1 MSLQCCTT
9 DSNIKLFLHSK
20 EGYLSEDLE
29 RLFWL
34 LVPDLSSCLWTDTYT
49 TSTKQNN
56 WCTAE
61 CHKLTETEPYTK
73 VNSFTAEN
81 KRVCRFQPKT
91 TILSISLTKCLWNP
105 YNCVMQF
112 WLMHI
117 QLNAIW
123 FAMVNQNLSQIN

>member
-73 VNSFTAEN
+73 VNSFMAEN

-105 YNCVMQF
+105 Y
-112 WLMHI
+112 
-117 QLNAIW
+117 
-123 FAMVNQNLSQIN
+123 